1 MVNTMDRYDQQISDA
16 QRLKLGGVMRI
27 AVLERIEQANLNDEE
42 YTEEQFNY
50 WIECLNSAAGWV
62 DDPEVASGI
71 YRDIGYL
78 LMAKGDKDGA
88 IRYFEGSLDAYPETD
103 MRFDIERQINNLKN

>member
-1 MVNTMDRYDQQISDA
+1 MDTTISRFDQMISDA
-16 QRLKLGGVMRI
+16 KRLKLGGVMRL
-27 AVLERIEQANLNDEE
+27 AVLDRIEQASLDEEE
-42 YTEEQFNY
+42 YTEEQFVY

-62 DDPEVASGI
+62 DSPKVASGI

-78 LMAKGDKDGA
+78 LSAKGDTDGA

-103 MRFDIERQINNLKN
+103 MRFDIENRLKELRR